1 MPEHKLVLHPSNPT
15 AILQDPPELLESLRQ
30 LRLISG
36 SFNHLGEMHHKEGPR
51 FRDLVLFSGKTV
63 SSSAGD
69 SNHHVGLT
77 ETTPEPVFLGGAN
90 AQAPACPGC
99 GNRFAEWRGKLQQW
113 QLAQAEPWECTR
125 CGRRRRAHELE
136 WHCRGGFA
144 RYALDIWNIR
154 EDEAE
159 PSAELLELLRVI
171 TYEDW
176 THFYYRL

>member
-1 MPEHKLVLHPSNPT
+1 MPDHKLVLHPLNPT

-36 SFNHLGEMHHKEGPR
+36 SFNHMGETHHNEGPR
-51 FRDLVLFSGKTV
+51 FRDLVLFKGATLPPP
-63 SSSAGD
+63 AGD
-69 SNHHVGLT
+69 SGHHVALT

-99 GNRFAEWRGKLQQW
+99 RNRFVGWKEKLQQW
-113 QLAQAEPWECTR
+113 QAAQGESWECTR

-136 WHCRGGFA
+136 WSRRAGFA

-159 PSAELLELLRVI
+159 PSPELFELLRVI

-176 THFYYRL
+176 THFYYRF